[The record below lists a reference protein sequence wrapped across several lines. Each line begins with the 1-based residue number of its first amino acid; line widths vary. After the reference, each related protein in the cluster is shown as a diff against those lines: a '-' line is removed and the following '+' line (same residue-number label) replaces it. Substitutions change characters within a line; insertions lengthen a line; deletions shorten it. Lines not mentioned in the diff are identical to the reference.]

1 MAIWSLK
8 EINHSKKN
16 VIMKSLFIILFF
28 SFINLAPNTL
38 PEGFKTNPLSTIPPT
53 EAVADGIIEAQVR
66 PLAIVRR
73 FKPEVDLLSKDR
85 GAYVLDLRENIG
97 EPLFNGDT
105 LATGQSGYALVIF
118 TSDNSVAKVKPE
130 SMLIIRGESLANSRL
145 SNRRIDLEQGEIR
158 LEIEPVGSGSF
169 DVQTSRSLASVKGTV
184 FGNNADG
191 FIWVEEGQVNVTALN
206 SGQTVSLFEQM
217 YAEVDEGGSSVE
229 SGTLSDDQ
237 LQNLGEG
244 YEDLEE
250 DLIERTVIVRFRDA
264 NGQVREIPLT
274 IFEKSDQ

>member
-1 MAIWSLK
+1 
-8 EINHSKKN
+8 
-16 VIMKSLFIILFF
+16 MKSLFFVLLL
-28 SFINLAPNTL
+28 SFVNLAPDSL
-38 PEGFKTNPLSTIPPT
+38 PDGSKMNPLPTVPPT
-53 EAVADGIIEAQVR
+53 EAVDDGIMEAQVR

-73 FKPEVDLLSKDR
+73 FKPQVDLLSKDR
-85 GAYVLDLRENIG
+85 GAYLLDLRENIG
-97 EPLFNGDT
+97 EPLFDGDT
-105 LATGQSGYALVIF
+105 LATGQSGYALIIF

-130 SMLIIRGESLANSRL
+130 SMLIVRGESLTNSRL

-158 LEIEPVGSGSF
+158 LEVEPIGSGSF

-191 FIWVEEGQVNVTALN
+191 LIWVEEGQVNVTALN
-206 SGQTVSLFEQM
+206 SGQTVSLFEKM
-217 YAEVDEGGSSVE
+217 YAEVDEAGSSVE

-237 LQNLGEG
+237 LQDLGEG
-244 YEDLEE
+244 YEDLDE

>member
-1 MAIWSLK
+1 
-8 EINHSKKN
+8 
-16 VIMKSLFIILFF
+16 MKSLFIILLF
-28 SFINLAPNTL
+28 SFINLAPDTL
-38 PEGFKTNPLSTIPPT
+38 SEGLKTNSSPTIPQT
-53 EAVADGIIEAQVR
+53 VAVADRIIEAQVR

-73 FKPEVDLLSKDR
+73 FKPEVDILSKDR
-85 GAYVLDLRENIG
+85 GAYLLDLRENIG

-206 SGQTVSLFEQM
+206 SGQTVSLFEKM

-229 SGTLSDDQ
+229 SGTLTDDE
-237 LQNLGEG
+237 LQNFGEG

-250 DLIERTVIVRFRDA
+250 DLIERMVIVRFRDA